1 MLLMLD
7 TQVTIPGRAVGVQMG
22 CRSKSWSDGYKNITK
37 VTSFSFSNSPL
48 LENDDQFIHVQ
59 PGEVEFL

>member
-1 MLLMLD
+1 
-7 TQVTIPGRAVGVQMG
+7 MG
-22 CRSKSWSDGYKNITK
+22 CSSKSWSDGYKNITK

-59 PGEVEFL
+59 PGEVEFYKALELTANKVEVL